1 MLYQQ
6 EASAAEGQLVR
17 LVLTSRDCAAL
28 MPDGGPDAQ
37 ACIKALESELAAMES
52 ELAEADAQHR
62 LYSLLEERTRHACP
76 PYCCTLYLSRSAS
89 HCFQVQNLRL
99 SFTAAC
105 SGRPVTGLL
114 SHGNAEGTKALQSAA
129 SRRDE
134 KAIALLS

>member
-17 LVLTSRDCAAL
+17 LALTSRDCAAL

-37 ACIKALESELAAMES
+37 ARIKALKSELAAMES

-62 LYSLLEERTRHACP
+62 LYSLLEERTRHACS

-89 HCFQVQNLRL
+89 HGFQVQNDRL
-99 SFTAAC
+99 SFTAVC

-114 SHGNAEGTKALQSAA
+114 SHGNTEGSVALQSAA